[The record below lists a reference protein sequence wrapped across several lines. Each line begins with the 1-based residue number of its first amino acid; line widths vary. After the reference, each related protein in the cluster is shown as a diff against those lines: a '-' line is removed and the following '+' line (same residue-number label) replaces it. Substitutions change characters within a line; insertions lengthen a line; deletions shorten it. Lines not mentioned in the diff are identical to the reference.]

1 MPPSNEFTDRIREKV
16 IDGGLDARYKVG
28 AYEFV
33 MGGLDFC
40 TTKIGENRHVTGS
53 ELSKALLMLAH
64 RQFGPMA
71 KSVLNHWGIKK
82 TDDFGCIVYNMIRV
96 RILDK
101 RPADSLDDFNDIID
115 IDALFKVIEY
125 FQIDKEYIRK
135 LKGV

>member
-1 MPPSNEFTDRIREKV
+1 MPPPNEFTEGIRRKI
-16 IDGGLDARYKVG
+16 IDSGLDTRYKIG

-40 TTKIGENRHVTGS
+40 TTKIGENRHVTGP
-53 ELSKALLMLAH
+53 ELSKALLTLAH

-82 TDDFGCIVYNMIRV
+82 TDDFGCVVYNMIRV
-96 RILDK
+96 KILDK
-101 RPADSLDDFNDIID
+101 RPADSLDDFNNVID
-115 IDALFKVIEY
+115 IDALYNAVEY

-135 LKGV
+135 LKGA

>member
-1 MPPSNEFTDRIREKV
+1 MPPSIEFADRIRRKIIES
-16 IDGGLDARYKVG
+16 GLDSRYKVG

-40 TTKIGENRHVTGS
+40 AAKIGENRHVTGQ

-71 KSVLNHWGIKK
+71 KSVLNHWGIKT
-82 TDDFGCIVYNMIRV
+82 TDDFGCVVYNMIRV
-96 RILDK
+96 KILDK

-115 IDALFKVIEY
+115 LDALFSVIEY
-125 FQIDKEYIRK
+125 FNIDKEYIRK
-135 LKGV
+135 FKGA

>member
-1 MPPSNEFTDRIREKV
+1 MPPSNEFTDKIREKV
-16 IDGGLDARYKVG
+16 IEGGLDTRYKVG

-40 TTKIGENRHVTGS
+40 TAKIGENRHVTGP

-115 IDALFKVIEY
+115 IDALFNVIEY